1 MRYCFLQLRERGK
14 MTNNRNFVHDFSASD
29 WAQLKAL
36 QAVMNEIM
44 NNKSP
49 MGGIRGDAFTKK
61 VIRELEE
68 QKYNYLIDD
77 GDLCSV
83 IDMAIVELRSA
94 RAMLTQMRD
103 ELQKL
108 DTKIAEQYTEIQRLE
123 RLAAN
128 VE

>member
-1 MRYCFLQLRERGK
+1 
-14 MTNNRNFVHDFSASD
+14 MTNDRNFVHDFSPGD

-36 QAVMNEIM
+36 QTVMNEIM

-49 MGGIRGDAFTKK
+49 IGGIRGDAFTKK

-94 RAMLTQMRD
+94 RAMLIQMRE